1 MNILRR
7 LPLSRLLLLCAAVI
21 AIGASATAIA
31 LAVGSGPK
39 PPAEPLPQA
48 LHKALTA
55 PRVEGFSAKVKLTNH
70 LLEGA
75 SLAGSGGSADGQG
88 GGSSLASSPLLNGA
102 SGRLWVAA
110 DGRARLEL
118 QTEKGDTQIVY
129 DGSKAFMY
137 DASSNTLYKLSQQE
151 GTSKDK
157 TQPQQKDT
165 GKSGPPSVAQIEEAL
180 GKAEKHVQL
189 SGATPANVAGQP
201 AYTVRATPRETGS
214 QIGGAELSFDAAHG
228 LPLRVALYSAS
239 SSAAVIELAAEEA
252 SYGPV
257 ESSVFEVKPPANAKV
272 VEVKPPSG
280 SSAGSSSSTDKG
292 PAKSSGKSTAK
303 HGNATVHGEGV
314 NSIAV
319 VQDSGKNAAKDPLAG
334 LPQVTIGSSK
344 ASELRTEL
352 GTVLS
357 FERAGV
363 RYLVGGFQTPAAIEA
378 FARGL

>member
-7 LPLSRLLLLCAAVI
+7 LPVSRLLLLCAAVV

-31 LAVGSGPK
+31 LAVGSGAK
-39 PPAEPLPQA
+39 PPEETLPQA

-55 PRVEGFSAKVKLTNH
+55 APVEGFSANVKLTNH

-75 SLAGSGGSADGQG
+75 SLASGDNSQGAGGS
-88 GGSSLASSPLLNGA
+88 LMSSPLVNGA
-102 SGRLWVAA
+102 TGRLWVAA

-137 DASSNTLYKLSQQE
+137 DASSNTVYRLEQNQGSAGSDAPAKHASSD
-151 GTSKDK
+151 GS
-157 TQPQQKDT
+157 
-165 GKSGPPSVAQIEEAL
+165 SGAPSVAKIEESLA
-180 GKAEKHVQL
+180 KAEQHVKL
-189 SGATPANVAGQP
+189 SGAIPANVAGQP
-201 AYTVRATPRETGS
+201 AYTVHVAPKETGS
-214 QIGGAELSFDAAHG
+214 LIGGAELSFDAAHG
-228 LPLRVALYSAS
+228 VPLRFALYSS
-239 SSAAVIELAAEEA
+239 SSNAPVIELAADEA
-252 SYGPV
+252 SFGPIAG
-257 ESSVFEVKPPANAKV
+257 SIFDVKPPANAKIV
-272 VEVKPPSG
+272 DVKAPSQSSSG
-280 SSAGSSSSTDKG
+280 SGNSAGS
-292 PAKSSGKSTAK
+292 K
-303 HGNATVHGEGV
+303 HGNVTVHGEGV

-319 VQDSGKNAAKDPLAG
+319 AQDSGKSASKDPLAG
-334 LPQVTIGSSK
+334 LPQVTLGATK

-363 RYLVGGFQTPAAIEA
+363 RYLVGGFQTPAAIEE